1 MSELTKA
8 DNKKIITSRK
18 NTPNGVAAFKG
29 SASAQAVDIFYNFYH
44 CPAICCG
51 YAWFILAV

>member
-8 DNKKIITSRK
+8 DNKKIIKSIK

-29 SASAQAVDIFYNFYH
+29 SSPTQAVDVFNNFYH

-51 YAWFILAV
+51 YAWGTLAV